1 MAFYDNRL
9 WLLSHI
15 HNSFVSSD
23 DTGVCEMVLSPETF
37 PEDLTVIAETHHL
50 EVFLPDVLAGQEEL
64 DGFRSQT
71 RSLRSPDIK
80 PPPRQSVSS
89 SVQQRQRTARA
100 EQENVTTV
108 LWKSPPVATT
118 EEEQAEPLFP
128 RKVLPEQQS
137 QKVISLL
144 SQELE
149 DLSIESVSNPWQEY
163 GRFEGICNKDRKVEI
178 FVVVEGEGSRTPLT
192 LWCSREAKVKDVIGL
207 TCLKYFHQEPSQ
219 KLEPPVHNYSLH
231 MCEEDGTVD
240 WDFPSLDLKEPFNKY
255 GFTQLALVRRDP
267 DQEDTEDR
275 IKLFLPDGTFTELDV
290 DRASLTMADLLELGL
305 QRRPRNLP
313 RDRAGFNY
321 HLETAEETA
330 GGAAID
336 PQAPLSSFAG
346 SEFFIVRD
354 NSKRVSIHR
363 DSAGT
368 SERPLNFLDA
378 PLFQSFDVQMITK
391 VRTKVDIH
399 LGISGEKV
407 EIDPRQQPSWS
418 VYKQKAC
425 TYDMDNIVS
434 CEVVESQ
441 GEERK
446 VFKMIYLTDSG
457 WRWNEFEG
465 DTDTVDAVIGKI
477 NHLIEM
483 IQSEP
488 RKLRKEYLENK
499 EKKKSK
505 RLSVK

>member
-23 DTGVCEMVLSPETF
+23 ETGICEMVLSPETF
-37 PEDLTVIAETHHL
+37 TEDMTVIAKSHGL
-50 EVFLPDVLAGQEEL
+50 EAFLPDVLAGQEEL
-64 DGFRSQT
+64 DSFRSHT
-71 RSLRSPDIK
+71 AGSPDIRA
-80 PPPRQSVSS
+80 PPRQSVNN
-89 SVQQRQRTARA
+89 SVQAHQRTVRPD
-100 EQENVTTV
+100 QDNVTTV
-108 LWKSPPVATT
+108 QWRSPPAASDRTDDDG
-118 EEEQAEPLFP
+118 EEIFP
-128 RKVLPEQQS
+128 KKIIPKPTHVTS
-137 QKVISLL
+137 QL

-149 DLSIESVSNPWQEY
+149 NMSIESVSNPWQEY
-163 GRFEGICNKDRKVEI
+163 GRFEGICNKDRKVDI
-178 FVVVEGEGSRTPLT
+178 FFVIDGVKVCSPLT
-192 LWCSREAKVKDVIGL
+192 IWCSREAKVKDVIGL
-207 TCLKYFHQEPSQ
+207 ACLKYFQQTPSER
-219 KLEPPVHNYSLH
+219 LEPPVHSYSLH
-231 MCEEDGTVD
+231 MCEEDGSVD
-240 WDFPSLDLKEPFNKY
+240 CDFPSLDLKEPFNKY
-255 GFTQLALVRRDP
+255 GFSQLALVKK
-267 DQEDTEDR
+267 DQVDSCER
-275 IKLFLPDGTFTELDV
+275 ITLYLPDGTFTELDV
-290 DRASLTMADLLELGL
+290 DKASISMGELLELGL
-305 QRRPRNLP
+305 QRRARILP
-313 RDRAGFNY
+313 RDRAGFSY
-321 HLETAEETA
+321 HLETAEEA
-330 GGAAID
+330 GTID
-336 PQAPLSSFAG
+336 PQSPLSSYQ
-346 SEFFIVRD
+346 STQFFIVRD
-354 NSKRVSIHR
+354 NSKRVSTHR
-363 DSAGT
+363 DQA
-368 SERPLNFLDA
+368 SEKPVNFLDA
-378 PLFQSFDVQMITK
+378 PLFQSFDVQMISK
-391 VRTKVDIH
+391 VRTKVPIH

-434 CEVVESQ
+434 CEVVEDQ
-441 GEERK
+441 GEGRK

>member
-37 PEDLTVIAETHHL
+37 TEDLTVIAKTHHL
-50 EVFLPDVLAGQEEL
+50 EAFLPDVLAGQEEL
-64 DGFRSQT
+64 DCFRSHS

-89 SVQQRQRTARA
+89 SVQQRQRTVRA
-100 EQENVTTV
+100 EQDEVTTV
-108 LWKSPPVATT
+108 VWKSPPVAPSEA
-118 EEEQAEPLFP
+118 EEAEELFP
-128 RKVLPEQQS
+128 RKILPEPS
-137 QKVISLL
+137 QNVVSLL

-149 DLSIESVSNPWQEY
+149 DLSIESVTNPWQEY
-163 GRFEGICNKDRKVEI
+163 GRFEGVSSKDRKVEI
-178 FVVVEGEGSRTPLT
+178 FVVVDGEGSRTPLT

-219 KLEPPVHNYSLH
+219 RLEPPVHNYSLH
-231 MCEEDGTVD
+231 MCEDDGTVD
-240 WDFPSLDLKEPFNKY
+240 WDFPSLDLKEPFTKY

-267 DQEDTEDR
+267 SQEETEER
-275 IKLFLPDGTFTELDV
+275 IKLFLPDGTFTELEV
-290 DRASLTMADLLELGL
+290 DRASVSMADLLELGL

-313 RDRAGFNY
+313 RDRLGFSY
-321 HLETAEETA
+321 HLETAEET
-330 GGAAID
+330 GAIID
-336 PQAPLSSFAG
+336 PQTPLSNFSG

-363 DSAGT
+363 DSTGAT
-368 SERPLNFLDA
+368 EKPPNFLDA

-418 VYKQKAC
+418 VYKQKAM
-425 TYDMDNIVS
+425 TMLMDNIVS
-434 CEVVESQ
+434 CEVVDSQ

-457 WRWNEFEG
+457 WRWQEFEG
-465 DTDTVDAVIGKI
+465 DTETVLQIIGKI

-488 RKLRKEYLENK
+488 RKMRKEYLGNK
-499 EKKKSK
+499 EKKRNK
-505 RLSVK
+505 RLSLK

>member
-37 PEDLTVIAETHHL
+37 TEDMTVIAKTHGL
-50 EVFLPDVLAGQEEL
+50 EAFLPDVLAGQEEL
-64 DGFRSQT
+64 DSFRSHT
-71 RSLRSPDIK
+71 RSPDIRA
-80 PPPRQSVSS
+80 PPRQSVSS
-89 SVQQRQRTARA
+89 SVQVQQRTVRTD
-100 EQENVTTV
+100 QDHVTTV
-108 LWKSPPVATT
+108 QWRSPPPATENEN
-118 EEEQAEPLFP
+118 EEMEELFP
-128 RKVLPEQQS
+128 RKILSKPSEVVTS
-137 QKVISLL
+137 QL

-149 DLSIESVSNPWQEY
+149 NMSIESVSNPWQQY
-163 GRFEGICNKDRKVEI
+163 GRFEGIRNKDRKVEI
-178 FVVVEGEGSRTPLT
+178 FFALGETRDSSPVTI
-192 LWCSREAKVKDVIGL
+192 WVSREAKVRDVIGL
-207 TCLKYFHQEPSQ
+207 ACLKYFHKRPSER
-219 KLEPPVHNYSLH
+219 LEPPVHNYSLH

-240 WDFPSLDLKEPFNKY
+240 CDFPSLDLKEPFHKY
-255 GFTQLALVRRDP
+255 GFSQLALVRRD
-267 DQEDTEDR
+267 QVETSER
-275 IKLFLPDGTFTELDV
+275 ITLYLPDGTFTELDV
-290 DRASLTMADLLELGL
+290 DKTSISMGELLELGL
-305 QRRPRNLP
+305 QRRARILP
-313 RDRAGFNY
+313 RDRAGFSY
-321 HLETAEETA
+321 HLETSQEVGT
-330 GGAAID
+330 ID
-336 PQAPLSSFAG
+336 PQSPLSSYPG
-346 SEFFIVRD
+346 SQFYIVRD
-354 NSKRVSIHR
+354 NSKRVSTHR
-363 DSAGT
+363 DQAN
-368 SERPLNFLDA
+368 EKPPNFLDA

-434 CEVVESQ
+434 CEVVETQ
-441 GEERK
+441 GENRK
-446 VFKMIYLTDSG
+446 VFKMTFLTDSG

-465 DTDTVDAVIGKI
+465 DNDTVETVIGKI

-483 IQSEP
+483 IQTEP

-499 EKKKSK
+499 EKKKNK

>member
-37 PEDLTVIAETHHL
+37 TEDMTVIAKTHQL
-50 EVFLPDVLAGQEEL
+50 EMFLPDVLAGQEEL

-80 PPPRQSVSS
+80 PPPRQSVNS
-89 SVQQRQRTARA
+89 SVQQRQRAVRA
-100 EQENVTTV
+100 EQDNVTTV
-108 LWKSPPVATT
+108 TWKSPPVAPSDG
-118 EEEQAEPLFP
+118 EEGEELFP
-128 RKVLPEQQS
+128 RKVLPGEPS
-137 QKVISLL
+137 QNIVSLL

-178 FVVVEGEGSRTPLT
+178 FVNIEGEGSRSPLV

-207 TCLKYFHQEPSQ
+207 TCLKYFHREPGER
-219 KLEPPVHNYSLH
+219 LEPPVHNYSLH
-231 MCEEDGTVD
+231 MCEDDGTVD
-240 WDFPSLDLKEPFNKY
+240 WDFPALDLKEPFNKY

-267 DQEDTEDR
+267 SEVNTEER
-275 IKLFLPDGTFTELDV
+275 ITLFLPDGTFTEVDV
-290 DRASLTMADLLELGL
+290 ERASLTMGDLLEMGL

-313 RDRAGFNY
+313 RDRVGFSY
-321 HLETAEETA
+321 HLETAEET
-330 GGAAID
+330 GTVID
-336 PQAPLSSFAG
+336 PQTPLSTLVG
-346 SEFFIVRD
+346 SQFFIVRD

-363 DSAGT
+363 DSAGVT
-368 SERPLNFLDA
+368 EKPLNFLDA

-418 VYKQKAC
+418 VYKQKAM
-425 TYDMDNIVS
+425 TMLMDHIVS
-434 CEVVESQ
+434 CEVVDSQ

-446 VFKMIYLTDSG
+446 VFKLIYLTDSG
-457 WRWNEFEG
+457 WRWHEFEG
-465 DTDTVDAVIGKI
+465 DTETVLQIIGKI
-477 NHLIEM
+477 THLIEM

-488 RKLRKEYLENK
+488 RKMRKEYLGNK
-499 EKKKSK
+499 EKKRNK
-505 RLSVK
+505 RSSVK